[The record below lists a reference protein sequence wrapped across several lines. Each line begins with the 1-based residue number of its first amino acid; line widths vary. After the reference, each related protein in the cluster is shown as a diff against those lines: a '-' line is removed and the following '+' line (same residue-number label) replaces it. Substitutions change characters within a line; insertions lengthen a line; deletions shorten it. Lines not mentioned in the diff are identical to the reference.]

1 MQQHLLTLALSHILL
16 TPPFQPQVS
25 CFVRARSDR
34 DLERGAEK
42 SLAVS
47 QWSEGLAKVPSGI
60 KILCLCV
67 SVFLVMKQMGIC

>member
-34 DLERGAEK
+34 DLERGGKKASLFLSGLKGLQKYHLELK
-42 SLAVS
+42 SYV
-47 QWSEGLAKVPSGI
+47 
-60 KILCLCV
+60 C
-67 SVFLVMKQMGIC
+67 VFLYF